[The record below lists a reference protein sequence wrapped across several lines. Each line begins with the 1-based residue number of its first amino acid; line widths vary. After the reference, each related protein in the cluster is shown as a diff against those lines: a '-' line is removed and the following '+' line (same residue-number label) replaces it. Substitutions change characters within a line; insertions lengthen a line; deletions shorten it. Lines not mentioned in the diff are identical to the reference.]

1 MGIHVK
7 VSQTCLRKN
16 NDLFL
21 FALPFQSVYSERS
34 AYVTQ
39 IFLFDKRL
47 FSITNKMSTTNI
59 NRIIISLSLDNLH

>member
-7 VSQTCLRKN
+7 VRQTS
-16 NDLFL
+16 LFEEKTMIC
-21 FALPFQSVYSERS
+21 FYLPFQPVYSERS

-39 IFLFDKRL
+39 ILLFDKRL

-59 NRIIISLSLDNLH
+59 NRIIISLSLDNLP